1 MAGTGESSASDQAD
15 LRNKAAEVSEN
26 LRDLGGQVRN
36 AARDKYEQL
45 SGEARAYYDQG
56 RDMAQEWEQG
66 IESYV
71 REKPLQAVLIAAGV
85 GLLLGAL
92 WKRS

>member
-1 MAGTGESSASDQAD
+1 MAGTGESSGPDQAD

-26 LRDLGGQVRN
+26 LRDLGGQVRD